1 MGYAQNHSLY
11 DNHSHENYPK
21 LTHTTEKALSPSWM
35 LFSTWQPSIRS
46 HLLNIFTV
54 ESKYIGHGSLGE
66 KTHPNHNPGAST
78 YNWQDLL
85 AALETYLPTP
95 FGLPLSSVLAT
106 PTHIA
111 DLLLACHFSLPSF
124 EFSRSLVML
133 YFHVAVSR
141 IILCWFHSVLIHSFP
156 WVCRLHINYIFWII
170 LAACCH
176 Y

>member
-1 MGYAQNHSLY
+1 MDYAQNHSLY

-35 LFSTWQPSIRS
+35 LFSIWQPSIRS

-85 AALETYLPTP
+85 AALETYLPTL

-106 PTHIA
+106 PTHVA
-111 DLLLACHFSLPSF
+111 DLLLASFFSAFFWVFQKFSYVVFSCSCLKNYFMLVSF
-124 EFSRSLVML
+124 S
-133 YFHVAVSR
+133 
-141 IILCWFHSVLIHSFP
+141 FHSLIS
-156 WVCRLHINYIFWII
+156 LS
-170 LAACCH
+170 L
-176 Y
+176 